1 MSTDS
6 PTPLQPAS
14 RRALQLAGLLSL
26 LLIAVVVN
34 SILHG
39 GGESAFNPIA
49 SAAERME
56 KGPGERFT
64 LHFVYNIPPLPQPV
78 TAEGSGEE
86 NAETDRSRM
95 VLDMHNPLTGAPV
108 RLVSIRGGKYVYK
121 SGGTVADQLPPGKK
135 WVRTLA
141 GQHNEEQP
149 LDIEDS
155 LRMLSHSGA
164 TKLVGREAIDGEMTR
179 HYRGEIQLGD
189 FVDYLRGEGKDEAAD
204 AYERAEAESA
214 IGITAEGWV
223 DRNGRLRRLR
233 MVMPVPGKEGR
244 PSGTMEML
252 TTVFDYGAHPDIE
265 LPDPASVV
273 DGPVN
278 SGSVPTSSSID

>member
-6 PTPLQPAS
+6 PTPLQPVS

-34 SILHG
+34 SLLHG
-39 GGESAFNPIA
+39 GGESAFNPLA

-64 LHFVYNIPPLPQPV
+64 LHFVYSTPALPQPV
-78 TAEGSGEE
+78 VADGSGAE
-86 NAETDRSRM
+86 NAETGLSRTVVQMRS
-95 VLDMHNPLTGAPV
+95 PLTGE
-108 RLVSIRGGKYVYK
+108 LLHMVSISDGKYSYK
-121 SGGTVADQLPPGKK
+121 SDSTIADQLPPGKK
-135 WVRTLA
+135 WVRTPA
-141 GQHNEEQP
+141 GQHSEEQSF
-149 LDIEDS
+149 DIEDS
-155 LRMLSHSGA
+155 LRMLCVSGE
-164 TKLVGREAIDGEMTR
+164 TQLVGREAIDGEMTR

-189 FVDYLRGEGKDEAAD
+189 FVDYLRGEGKVEAAD

-233 MVMPVPGKEGR
+233 MVMPVPGKAGR
-244 PSGTMEML
+244 PSGTMDML
-252 TTVFDYGAHPDIE
+252 MNIFDYGAHPDIE